1 MSYRAAGKGDLRG
14 AIGAWRLP
22 VYVAC
27 AVLLLFLLA
36 PIVVIVPA
44 SFSAGAFLEY
54 APHSLSLRWYREIFH
69 DPEWR
74 DAFVLSVKITL
85 AAAALATV
93 LGTAAALAVARL
105 ARGRRWVRAGLL
117 VPLVLPYVIY
127 ALGVFDFIYKVNVD
141 AGSLLIVPGQACLAF
156 PIVFVAVSAGIGG
169 IDPAL
174 VRAASS
180 LGARWPMVV
189 WRIQVPLL
197 RRHIAAAA
205 IFALAFCFDE
215 VVVALFLA
223 TPGSSTLPVQIYN
236 SAQQTAS
243 PAIAAA
249 GVMVMLAALGG
260 LALVTTIMRAAR

>member
-1 MSYRAAGKGDLRG
+1 MKGELPG
-14 AIGAWRLP
+14 ALGAWRIAL
-22 VYVAC
+22 VGAGV
-27 AVLLLFLLA
+27 VLALLLLA

-44 SFSAGAFLEY
+44 SFSDSAFLEY
-54 APHSLSLRWYREIFH
+54 APHSLSLRWYRDVFD

-74 DAFVLSVKITL
+74 DAFWLSVKITL
-85 AAAALATV
+85 AAGALATV
-93 LGTAAALAVARL
+93 LGTSAALAVARL
-105 ARGRRWVRAGLL
+105 ARGRRWVRAIMLI
-117 VPLVLPYVIY
+117 PLVLPYVIY
-127 ALGVFDFIYKVNVD
+127 ALGLFDLLFQVD
-141 AGSLLIVPGQACLAF
+141 VDPNSWLIVPGQACLAF

-180 LGARWPMVV
+180 LGAGWPTVA
-189 WRIQVPLL
+189 WRVQLPLL

-223 TPGSSTLPVQIYN
+223 TPGSSTLPVQIFN

-249 GVMVMLAALGG
+249 GVMVMLAALAA
-260 LALVTTIMRAAR
+260 LALVTVIMRSRGRAVAR